1 MRIMKSDGGVFIQN
15 SGQGSFPL
23 SFLLFRPRLKFHTA
37 ILRWWMQVYLPTN
50 GGDKGESFDSSLQSN
65 DETKELPVGL
75 VGFGEVKRLEE
86 KRASQKEPP
95 LLLPPFFFCAV
106 EMRFSKAFSFIF
118 FFSFS
123 CSIARV
129 WSTFGG

>member
-23 SFLLFRPRLKFHTA
+23 SFLLFRPRLKFHTV

-65 DETKELPVGL
+65 DETKELPLGL
-75 VGFGEVKRLEE
+75 VGFGEVKRFRGETSLP
-86 KRASQKEPP
+86 KRAAPP
-95 LLLPPFFFCAV
+95 PTLLLLRRRDAV
-106 EMRFSKAFSFIF
+106 QQGIF
-118 FFSFS
+118 LHIFFSFS